1 MIPMLARTGD
11 LATNRRLL
19 ADDEWWAEPKL
30 DGERRMVR
38 VTPTRITGLSKQGT
52 TASLSKFVADQ
63 FASFEATFV
72 LDGELVG
79 DALHVFDMPC
89 GFGVDR
95 APYSRR
101 REALEHL
108 FNLGRIDLGWDD
120 SVLRLVPRYHGDD
133 KALLWDA
140 VLANNGEGL
149 IFKHAASKYEEGPRR
164 SRHWVKWKNTHP
176 VTCIAVGFNVNGKQ
190 NIALAMLDE
199 NGDEVPVGEVSRLT
213 GDGPKVRLR
222 DLVDV
227 TALYSTDSNRLYQP
241 VKARLRPDLTERDA
255 TINQLDLIRPGRVNA

>member
-1 MIPMLARTGD
+1 MIPMLAHTGD
-11 LATNRRLL
+11 LATNQRLL

-52 TASLSKFVADQ
+52 TASLSKSVAGQ

-79 DALHVFDMPC
+79 DTLHVFDMPC

-108 FNLGRIDLGWDD
+108 FTLGRTELGWDD
-120 SVLRLVPRYHGDD
+120 TALRLVPRYHGDD
-133 KALLWDA
+133 KALLWAA

-149 IFKHAASKYEEGPRR
+149 IFKKSSSLYQPGTR
-164 SRHWVKWKNTHP
+164 SRQWIKWKNTHP

-199 NGDEVPVGEVSRLT
+199 NGNEVPVGEVSRLT
-213 GDGPKVRLR
+213 GDGPRVKLR
-222 DLVDV
+222 SVIDV

-255 TINQLDLIRPGRVNA
+255 TINQLDLIRPGKVNA